1 MTLHGPRTLAEA
13 GSRPSRA
20 CRAFAVLAILVT
32 ALSACTIGPEATP
45 RDVPAEDRVLLVA
58 GGSEPAPTAG
68 DARIYLVAPAE
79 PGQQRQLRSAP
90 RDVVASPE
98 ALLGVLF
105 SGPNQSEL
113 DARLVSAIP
122 ADAVLRSSRT
132 VGETLF
138 VDVSAELLELTGD
151 ALTLAVAQIVF
162 TAAEIPGIQTVRL
175 RVEGEDQNWPRGD
188 GQPRSGSLRIFDFPG
203 LVESAQ
209 PAYPG
214 LPA

>member
-1 MTLHGPRTLAEA
+1 MMIHGWRRWFTGALLMA
-13 GSRPSRA
+13 
-20 CRAFAVLAILVT
+20 AVAT
-32 ALSACTIGPEATP
+32 GGCTIGPEATP
-45 RDVPAEDRVLLVA
+45 RDVPSEERTLLVA
-58 GGSEPAPTAG
+58 GGSEAAETAG

-79 PGQQRQLRSAP
+79 TGQQRQLRSVP
-90 RDVVASPE
+90 RDVTPGPD

-105 SGPNQSEL
+105 GGPNQSEL

-122 ADAVLRSSRT
+122 NDAVLLSTRT

-138 VDVSAELLELTGD
+138 VDVSEELLELTGE

-162 TAAEIPGIQTVRL
+162 TAAEITGIQTVRL
-175 RVEGEDQNWPRGD
+175 RVEGEDQSWPRGD
-188 GQPRSGSLRIFDFPG
+188 GQPRSGSLRIYDFPG

>member
-1 MTLHGPRTLAEA
+1 MSRRTAR
-13 GSRPSRA
+13 RPLT
-20 CRAFAVLAILVT
+20 AFVALIGALV
-32 ALSACTIGPEATP
+32 ALVGCTIGPEAAP
-45 RDVPAEDRVLLVA
+45 RDVPAEDRTPLVI
-58 GGSEPAPTAG
+58 GGSEAAATAG

-90 RDVVASPE
+90 RDVAPGPD

-105 SGPNQSEL
+105 GGPNQSEL

-122 ADAVLRSSRT
+122 NDSVLLSTRT

-138 VDVSAELLELTGD
+138 VDVSDELLELTGE

-188 GQPRSGSLRIFDFPG
+188 GQPRSGSLRIYDFPG

>member
-1 MTLHGPRTLAEA
+1 MSRDQRHGAIPRLGLRSVAALALTIVVAA
-13 GSRPSRA
+13 G
-20 CRAFAVLAILVT
+20 
-32 ALSACTIGPEATP
+32 CTIGPDALP
-45 RDVPAEDRVLLVA
+45 RDVSAEDRTLLVT
-58 GGSEPAPTAG
+58 GGAEPAETAG

-79 PGQQRQLRSAP
+79 SGQQRQLRSAP
-90 RDVVASPE
+90 RDVVANPE

-105 SGPNQSEL
+105 NGPNQSEL

-122 ADAVLRSSRT
+122 ADTVLRSTRT

-138 VDVSAELLELTGD
+138 VDVSPELLELTGD

-162 TAAEIPGIQTVRL
+162 TASEIPGIQTVRL
-175 RVEGEDQNWPRGD
+175 RVEGEDQSWPRGD
-188 GQPRSGSLRIFDFPG
+188 GQPRSGSLRTFDFPG
-203 LVESAQ
+203 LVESTQ